1 MKDISKIDPKHNI
14 IIKGAKLHNLK
25 NVERTEK
32 DAKRIFPKEK
42 WNELHLR
49 IIFYGREYCPARG
62 WDINNDIITKTIG
75 RKSIINKLIK

>member
-1 MKDISKIDPKHNI
+1 M
-14 IIKGAKLHNLK
+14 
-25 NVERTEK
+25 
-32 DAKRIFPKEK
+32 DAKRLFPKSK

-75 RKSIINKLIK
+75 RKSVINKLIK